1 MLCLDTSLKAIHN
14 QRPVVV
20 IHCRNVY
27 AMLRY
32 KFESNSQ
39 HHDTVNQML
48 AQCVCYA

>member
-14 QRPVVV
+14 KLGSDKIQ
-20 IHCRNVY
+20 IYNVY

-39 HHDTVNQML
+39 LERVRL
-48 AQCVCYA
+48 VVGVQCVCYA